1 MPKKHKA
8 KGNQQKHNKR
18 KSFPK
23 YYDSDDESP
32 PRTGFS
38 LRDEVSNTGKHHL
51 SSGWSPSVQLRHQ
64 KISFVSAGTTDPM
77 KESEFEKAAD
87 EVDESM
93 RNFTMQPRV
102 VDDYL
107 EEELENSE
115 GAMAQMKIDGSAE
128 ATLEVEEESV
138 IKETHMG
145 VEGPEPAVDLPVR
158 SAEVEEPSTFMID
171 VAGDPSLKPTDSKPP
186 ARRPSLAQ
194 SSSGDEVILFH
205 GRKKPLVRD
214 DPIPKSSES
223 KPPHS
228 TQPVSQS
235 QQKAQQK
242 ASADMVSNN
251 QNGPAQETGLRNTA
265 GDGAPPHALLEPPEF
280 AFQSNTKRHAQG
292 IRAVPGGDFARAD
305 EWDLGDDIGM
315 SQSRKSK
322 KARKKDNK
330 RFKAIENDPE
340 DDILQDYVD
349 NMDEEERAQI
359 LGLAAGDED
368 EWLSTDDDDD
378 KAATKSKLKSKGKQ
392 KANRANLEDTEIS
405 FVTSQASEDVDM
417 DDFDSDDDD
426 DDDEDDEDED
436 EDDDDDFD
444 LDDSDGGGDD
454 SELEEVLDILEREQ
468 WEDEAD
474 LRQRQQDA
482 MTDEEIARI
491 LAKQDELGISGN
503 ELILFDDS
511 GFGDLDS
518 ARAGLEAYTTPR
530 SRPTRR
536 SKRGGRKS
544 DNFPDA
550 SLMADV
556 LEQDPYGGFDIM
568 DFDRPSLKKKP
579 KGRKSMPDEFAGL
592 SDEELIADL
601 QSAWANDRSKKAA
614 KKAEREEMRAM
625 GLLGRGHKKGKVDM
639 NARYN
644 EGMDMVHLRLEV
656 REFLETEGDD
666 SKAFPPMDKTA
677 RKVLHH
683 VAQRFN
689 LKSSSRGAGKKRFT
703 VFTKTQR
710 TLEWDESLWGSF
722 ASGND
727 RAFLPNMRTSGK
739 RGGQLKSKR
748 AGGGGGGG
756 SAAVTYRHGEVVGG
770 MAPEIAENNF
780 GRRLMEKMGWSKGMA
795 LGNQE
800 NVEGRLLEPVA
811 ARIKSGRGGLG
822 EENAELDRQEENLEL
837 DFEPSVEAGT
847 AVAVTS
853 GDWDVPRPELGEPVV
868 SSFWTWDGKKIR
880 RETRSR
886 IPSW

>member
-1 MPKKHKA
+1 
-8 KGNQQKHNKR
+8 
-18 KSFPK
+18 
-23 YYDSDDESP
+23 
-32 PRTGFS
+32 
-38 LRDEVSNTGKHHL
+38 
-51 SSGWSPSVQLRHQ
+51 
-64 KISFVSAGTTDPM
+64 M
-77 KESEFEKAAD
+77 KESELENAAD
-87 EVDESM
+87 EVDDST
-93 RNFTMQPRV
+93 RNFSMQPRV

-107 EEELENSE
+107 EEELEKSE
-115 GAMAQMKIDGSAE
+115 GAMAQMKIDSSAE
-128 ATLEVEEESV
+128 ATLDIEEEPV
-138 IKETHMG
+138 IEETHMD
-145 VEGPEPAVDLPVR
+145 VEPPEPAIDLPFR
-158 SAEVEEPSTFMID
+158 SAKAEEPSTFMID
-171 VAGDPSLKPTDSKPP
+171 VAGDPSLKPTDSKPA
-186 ARRPSLAQ
+186 ARRPSLAP

-205 GRKKPLVRD
+205 GRKNPVVRD
-214 DPIPKSSES
+214 DPIPKPSES
-223 KPPHS
+223 KSSRH
-228 TQPVSQS
+228 TQAVSQPQQKS
-235 QQKAQQK
+235 QQNTPVN
-242 ASADMVSNN
+242 MVLHS
-251 QNGPAQETGLRNTA
+251 QNRPAQETEVRDTPD
-265 GDGAPPHALLEPPEF
+265 DGAGADALNERFNKLSAPPVAFLEPPEF
-280 AFQSNTKRHAQG
+280 AFGRNAKRHAEG
-292 IRAVPGGDFARAD
+292 IRAAPGGDFAPAD
-305 EWDLGDDIGM
+305 EWDLGEDIEV

-330 RFKAIENDPE
+330 RFKAVQTDPE

-349 NMDEEERAQI
+349 NMGEEERAQI
-359 LGLAAGDED
+359 LGQAAGDED
-368 EWLSTDDDDD
+368 EWLSTDDEDDR
-378 KAATKSKLKSKGKQ
+378 AATKAKLKSKGKQ
-392 KANRANLEDTEIS
+392 KATPINLEDAELS
-405 FVTSQASEDVDM
+405 FITSQASEDTDM

-426 DDDEDDEDED
+426 DDEDED
-436 EDDDDDFD
+436 EDDDDEFD

-491 LAKQDELGISGN
+491 LAKQEELGISGN

-518 ARAGLEAYTTPR
+518 ARDGLEAFTTPR

-568 DFDRPSLKKKP
+568 DFDRPSLKNKP

-601 QSAWANDRSKKAA
+601 QSAWKNDRSKKAA

-639 NARYN
+639 NARYS
-644 EGMDMVHLRLEV
+644 EGMDMVHLRLEI

-677 RKVLHH
+677 RVVLHQ
-683 VAQRFN
+683 VAQCFN
-689 LKSSSRGAGKKRFT
+689 LKSSSRGSGKNRFT
-703 VFTKTQR
+703 VFNKTRR

-727 RAFLPNMRTSGK
+727 RGFLPNMRTKGK
-739 RGGQLKSKR
+739 PKAKR
-748 AGGGGGGG
+748 AGGGGGGGGG

-770 MAPEIAENNF
+770 TAPEIAENNF

-822 EENAELDRQEENLEL
+822 
-837 DFEPSVEAGT
+837 
-847 AVAVTS
+847 
-853 GDWDVPRPELGEPVV
+853 
-868 SSFWTWDGKKIR
+868 
-880 RETRSR
+880 
-886 IPSW
+886 